1 MNNDPELRA
10 LRNQIDDINQR
21 LVQVL
26 HERASIVR
34 RIGVHKLATGMAIV
48 DSAREQ
54 TMLRELMSEIPA
66 NGYSA
71 TALQSILRAVFEAS
85 RELVAAP

>member
-1 MNNDPELRA
+1 MNHDPELRT
-10 LRNQIDDINQR
+10 LRGQIDDINQR
-21 LVQVL
+21 LVHVL

-34 RIGVHKLATGMAIV
+34 RIGVHKLATGMAVV

-54 TMLRELMSEIPA
+54 AMLRELMRELPA

-71 TALQSILRAVFEAS
+71 SALESILRAVFDAS